1 MGRKTLITSVAQSL
15 PTYAISTFS
24 IPNKTC
30 EKLDSLTRRF
40 WWQPKANE
48 GCYLAWKSW
57 DKLCHPRMAG
67 GLGFKKHK
75 DINSALLAKL
85 AWMIVSNRD
94 SLRMQVLKAKYKIK
108 Q

>member
-48 GCYLAWKSW
+48 GCYLTWKSC

-94 SLRMQVLKAKYKIK
+94 SLRMQVLRAKYKIK